1 MPLALIISSHVAAS
15 HVGGTAQASALSI
28 LRIDTMVAPTV
39 LYGRHPGWGPPGGA
53 KVEPAVLEGVLAGIE
68 ANKLFGQ
75 TDLVLTGYFAYPE
88 QVIAAAQAI
97 DAVRAAKR
105 RGYGGEA
112 PRAPV
117 VIVDPTIGDSGKGLY
132 VPADVAQAIAEH
144 LVPRADILAPNA
156 WELAHLTGLPTR
168 TPQDVLVAAQHLGKR
183 ALVSS
188 IGAGQ
193 EIGVIYA
200 EPSGEAWLAAHP
212 RLASAPKGTGDLLS
226 ALFGAALLD
235 GLAGSYALGRA
246 VGGVA
251 ETVAAAHT
259 AGAAEL
265 PIVAMAQR
273 LKATSPSVR
282 LERLA

>member
-15 HVGGTAQASALSI
+15 HVGGTAQASALSAFK
-28 LRIDTMVAPTV
+28 IDAMVVPTV

-53 KVEPAVLEGVLAGIE
+53 KVEPGVLEGMLAGIE

-75 TDLVLTGYFAYPE
+75 TDLILTGYFAFPE
-88 QVIAAAQAI
+88 QVLAAAQAI
-97 DAVRAAKR
+97 DAVRGAKR
-105 RGYGGEA
+105 KGYAGEA
-112 PRAPV
+112 ARQPV
-117 VIVDPTIGDSGKGLY
+117 VIVDPTLGDAGKGLY
-132 VPADVAQAIAEH
+132 VPSEVAEAVTRE
-144 LVPRADILAPNA
+144 LVPRADILAPNV
-156 WELAHLTGLPTR
+156 WELTHLTGEPVR
-168 TPQDVLVAAQHLGKR
+168 DPQSALTAARRLGKPV
-183 ALVSS
+183 LVSS
-188 IGAGQ
+188 VPRGK

-200 EPSGEAWLAAHP
+200 DDGEAWMAAHP
-212 RLASAPKGTGDLLS
+212 KMASAPKGTGDLLS

-235 GLAGSYALGRA
+235 GLTGSYALGRA

-251 ETVAAAHT
+251 ETVAAAH
-259 AGAAEL
+259 AAKAAEL

>member
-68 ANKLFGQ
+68 ANKLLGQ
-75 TDLVLTGYFAYPE
+75 TDLVLTGYFAFPE
-88 QVIAAAQAI
+88 QVLAAAAAI
-97 DAVRAAKR
+97 DAVRGAKR
-105 RGYGGEA
+105 SGYGGEA
-112 PRAPV
+112 PRAPA

-132 VPADVAQAIAEH
+132 VPEAVAQAIAEH

-156 WELAHLTGLPTR
+156 WELAHLTGLETR
-168 TPQDVLVAAQHLGKR
+168 TPQDVLVAARRLGKP

-188 IGAGQ
+188 VGGAK
-193 EIGVIYA
+193 EIGVIYVD
-200 EPSGEAWLAAHP
+200 PHEAWMAAHP
-212 RLASAPKGTGDLLS
+212 RLPSAPKGTGDLLS
-226 ALFGAALLD
+226 ALFGAAILD
-235 GLAGSYALGRA
+235 GLNGSYALARA

-251 ETVAAAHT
+251 ETVAAAHA

>member
-28 LRIDTMVAPTV
+28 LRIDAMVAPTV

-75 TDLVLTGYFAYPE
+75 TDLVLTGYFAFPE
-88 QVIAAAQAI
+88 QVLAAAAAI
-97 DAVRAAKR
+97 DAVRGAQR
-105 RGYGGEA
+105 SGYGGEA
-112 PRAPV
+112 PRAPT
-117 VIVDPTIGDSGKGLY
+117 VIVDPTIGDFGKGLY
-132 VPADVAQAIAEH
+132 VPDAVAQAIAEH

-156 WELAHLTGLPTR
+156 WELAHLTGLETR
-168 TPQDVLVAAQHLGKR
+168 NAQDVLVAARRLGKP

-188 IGAGQ
+188 IGGAK
-193 EIGVIYA
+193 EIGVIYVD
-200 EPSGEAWLAAHP
+200 PREAWMAAHP
-212 RLASAPKGTGDLLS
+212 RLPSAPKGTGDLLS
-226 ALFGAALLD
+226 ALFGAAILD
-235 GLAGSYALGRA
+235 GLGGSYALARA

-251 ETVAAAHT
+251 ETVAAAHA

>member
-28 LRIDTMVAPTV
+28 FKVDSMVVPTV

-53 KVEPAVLEGVLAGIE
+53 PVPHETLEGMLAGIE
-68 ANKLFGQ
+68 ANKLLGQ
-75 TDLVLTGYFAYPE
+75 TDLVLTGYFASPQ
-88 QVIAAAQAI
+88 QVRAAAQAI
-97 DAVRAAKR
+97 DGVRGAKR
-105 RGYGGEA
+105 QGYGAETA
-112 PRAPV
+112 RLPV

-132 VPADVAQAIAEH
+132 VPAEVAKAVIEE

-156 WELAHLTGLPTR
+156 WELQHLTGAQAR
-168 TPQDVLVAAQHLGKR
+168 TPDETVSSARRLGKPV
-183 ALVSS
+183 LVSS
-188 IGAGQ
+188 VVRGK
-193 EIGVIYA
+193 EIGVIYVD
-200 EPSGEAWLAAHP
+200 ETQAWMAAHP
-212 RLASAPKGTGDLLS
+212 RHPSAPKGTGDLLT

-235 GLAGSYALGRA
+235 GLTGSYALGRA

-251 ETVAAAHT
+251 ETVAAAQG
-259 AGAAEL
+259 ASAAEL
-265 PIVAMAQR
+265 PIVGMAQR

>member
-1 MPLALIISSHVAAS
+1 MPLALIMSSHVAAS
-15 HVGGTAQASALSI
+15 HVGGTAQASALSAFK
-28 LRIDTMVAPTV
+28 IDAMVVPTV

-53 KVEPAVLEGVLAGIE
+53 KVEPAVIEGMLAGIE

-75 TDLVLTGYFAYPE
+75 TGLVLTGYFAFPE
-88 QVIAAAQAI
+88 QVTAAAQAI
-97 DAVRAAKR
+97 DAVRGAR
-105 RGYGGEA
+105 RPRGEK
-112 PRAPV
+112 PV
-117 VIVDPTIGDSGKGLY
+117 VIVDPTIGDAGKGLY
-132 VPADVAQAIAEH
+132 VPEDVAAAVAEE
-144 LVPRADILAPNA
+144 LIPRADIVAPNL
-156 WELAHLTGLPTR
+156 WELSHLTGEDARNPEEALI
-168 TPQDVLVAAQHLGKR
+168 AARRLGKPV
-183 ALVSS
+183 LVSS
-188 IGAGQ
+188 IPRRK

-200 EPSGEAWLAAHP
+200 DAEEAWLAAHP
-212 RLASAPKGTGDLLS
+212 RQAAAPKGTGDLLT

-235 GLAGSYALGRA
+235 GLTPSYALGRA

-251 ETVAAAHT
+251 EIVAAAQG